1 MRSGRRLSFVFALL
15 GFLLAAGGA
24 DAQRLGQNV
33 PGDFDYY
40 VLTLSWS
47 PSYCE
52 AEGARADRFQC
63 ASGRPYSFVVH
74 GLWPQYERGWP
85 EFCPTTTSRPSEQT
99 VRGMLDIMPSPDLVR
114 HEWQKHGTCAG
125 LSVGGYF
132 KLVRQARERVKV
144 PPAFRHIDRYVTVAP
159 GAIET
164 AFRTANP
171 GLAADA
177 IAVDCDHQ
185 RLREV
190 RICMDKSL
198 QFRSCHAVD
207 RRSCR
212 LEKVVLPPVRGG

>member
-1 MRSGRRLSFVFALL
+1 MILASRFL
-15 GFLLAAGGA
+15 FLLACLCLAGLPA
-24 DAQRLGQNV
+24 SAQKLGQNV

-63 ASGRPYSFVVH
+63 ASGRPYHFVVH

-85 EFCPTTTSRPSEQT
+85 EFCRTTDSQPSETT
-99 VRGMLDIMPSPDLVR
+99 VRDMLDIMPSPNLVR

-125 LSVGGYF
+125 LSVDGYF
-132 KLVRQARERVKV
+132 ELVRKAREAVRI
-144 PPAFRHIDRYVTVAP
+144 PPAFQSIDKYVSVAP
-159 GAIET
+159 GGIET

-177 IAVDCDHQ
+177 IAVSCDRQ

-198 QFRSCHAVD
+198 KFRGCKEID

-212 LEKVVLPPVRGG
+212 LDKVVLPPVR